1 MRSERQQL
9 EASSW
14 FAVVRAY
21 QECNRRYAQM
31 LEHFDLT
38 IPQFDVLTAIRRLP
52 AATPKQIADEL
63 VVTRGN
69 ISGLLQRLQDRELI
83 ATRSHE
89 TDGRSFYCELTP
101 TGVSTLER
109 ARSAAARFVAKQL
122 SAFSD
127 EELQHTKASMQRMHS
142 HLCELDPDAI
152 ARGSTAGSS
161 RSAGHA

>member
-69 ISGLLQRLQDRELI
+69 ISGLLQRL
-83 ATRSHE
+83 
-89 TDGRSFYCELTP
+89 
-101 TGVSTLER
+101 
-109 ARSAAARFVAKQL
+109 
-122 SAFSD
+122 
-127 EELQHTKASMQRMHS
+127 
-142 HLCELDPDAI
+142 
-152 ARGSTAGSS
+152 
-161 RSAGHA
+161 